1 VRNRRKPARHIAD
14 LAGAAGAIA
23 AIGRR
28 LWRKAADR
36 PVDALAIIGA
46 GALSFFIIVNA
57 VLLQSGV
64 HPTPLF
70 ATPAPTSP
78 PHAADSRRNVVSAAA
93 PKPAEAV
100 STRSAAGP
108 RTAQI
113 IPARHNDPIG
123 DLIGSPSRVM
133 AAQRVLSELGYGQIR
148 PSGILDEST
157 SAAIE
162 KFEREHKLPVT
173 GRLSDR
179 LLSALATTAGR
190 PLD

>member
-1 VRNRRKPARHIAD
+1 VRNRRNDSRHA
-14 LAGAAGAIA
+14 AERAVGAVVTLGF
-23 AIGRR
+23 R

-36 PVDALAIIGA
+36 PVDSLAIVGA
-46 GALSFFIIVNA
+46 GAVSLVIIVNA
-57 VLLQSGV
+57 VFLQTGP
-64 HPTPLF
+64 HPTPFF
-70 ATPAPTSP
+70 AMPTSP
-78 PHAADSRRNVVSAAA
+78 PRAVDSRPSVLGVAT

-100 STRSAAGP
+100 
-108 RTAQI
+108 
-113 IPARHNDPIG
+113 PARPAASLRTPQVISARRNDPIA

-133 AAQRVLSELGYGQIR
+133 AVQRVLSEFGYGQIR
-148 PSGILDEST
+148 PSGILDEPT

-179 LLSALATTAGR
+179 LLAGLAAMAGR

>member
-1 VRNRRKPARHIAD
+1 VRNRRNDSRHA
-14 LAGAAGAIA
+14 AERAVGAVVTLGF
-23 AIGRR
+23 R

-36 PVDALAIIGA
+36 PVDSLAIVGA
-46 GALSFFIIVNA
+46 GAVSLVIIVNA
-57 VLLQSGV
+57 VFLQTGP
-64 HPTPLF
+64 HPTPFF
-70 ATPAPTSP
+70 AMPTSP
-78 PHAADSRRNVVSAAA
+78 PRAVDSRPSVLGVAT

-100 STRSAAGP
+100 PARPAAGL
-108 RTAQI
+108 RTPQI
-113 IPARHNDPIG
+113 VSARRNDPIA

-133 AAQRVLSELGYGQIR
+133 AVQRVLSEFGYGQIR
-148 PSGILDEST
+148 PSGILDEPT

-179 LLSALATTAGR
+179 LLAGLAAMAGR